1 MLIIVLMYI
10 CICNAITERQVQE
23 AVSNG
28 AKSLCDLQGQLGV
41 ASCCGCCADT
51 AKEYLPGGAYQD
63 QPMIAAPLT
72 PIVEPAANDTVIP
85 AIPFERVVCR
95 A

>member
-1 MLIIVLMYI
+1 MYI

-28 AKSLCDLQGQLGV
+28 ARSLCDLQGQLGV

-51 AKEYLPGGAYQD
+51 AKEYLPGGSYQN
-63 QPMIAAPLT
+63 QPMIGVAAAPC
-72 PIVEPAANDTVIP
+72 VEEAANDTVMT
-85 AIPFERVVCR
+85 AIAFERKACR